1 MKHCYTVV
9 TLNDGQ
15 NTELECALCHQP
27 QADDTAHPRCLYDQK
42 VDVRGDLRVVN
53 HLVENGWSLHTVLD
67 KEHGLV
73 FVLVHVASH

>member
-9 TLNDGQ
+9 AYNDGQ
-15 NTELECALCHQP
+15 KTELECALCHQP
-27 QADDTAHPRCLYDQK
+27 QADDASHPKCSYNQK

-73 FVLVHVASH
+73 FIIVNQG